1 LFGTGTRPSEL
12 TARRWGDVDLV
23 GGTITIRRSRVL
35 GTDAARK
42 TAGSARTIP
51 VQPAVVA
58 LLRDLQL
65 LHADAD
71 GFVFVTAKHGGPID
85 QSEWPKDHWRAA
97 LRATGIRPR
106 RFYATRHTFIS
117 VALSRGV
124 NLKWLAEYCGTSVA
138 MIERSYGRFLAAGAD
153 HQLAL
158 LAGGEGAALR
168 RTTQAG

>member
-1 LFGTGTRPSEL
+1 LYDIILNLSYSRHCTRGKGHTPRPWRPLAL
-12 TARRWGDVDLV
+12 TSKHRH
-23 GGTITIRRSRVL
+23 
-35 GTDAARK
+35 TDAA
-42 TAGSARTIP
+42 T
-51 VQPAVVA
+51 
-58 LLRDLQL
+58 
-65 LHADAD
+65 
-71 GFVFVTAKHGGPID
+71 FVFVNAKNGGPID
-85 QSEWPKDHWRAA
+85 QGEWPKDHWRAA

-106 RFYATRHTFIS
+106 KFYATRHTFIS

-158 LAGGEGAALR
+158 LAGGEGAAVR